1 MSLVEE
7 LIGDI
12 DFIINPSYCD
22 ISDNIT
28 IGKENMI
35 NEDVSLFSK
44 VESNLEYSIDE
55 NPVFVNPTLGDY
67 SIREDADFFKIPFKE
82 IGRY

>member
-1 MSLVEE
+1 
-7 LIGDI
+7 
-12 DFIINPSYCD
+12 
-22 ISDNIT
+22 
-28 IGKENMI
+28 MI